1 MVSYLYNSNHIS
13 KALITF
19 LDGFSNNQHLLIV
32 SLHRDDRYDGRGGG
46 RYEGGYHD
54 RYERPHDMYNSGGGY
69 PHRGGRGGNKTLF
82 IQILAN
88 ISNYNTRY
96 YEFKLALF

>member
-1 MVSYLYNSNHIS
+1 MVSYLYNLNHIR

-19 LDGFSNNQHLLIV
+19 HDGFPNNQHILIL
-32 SLHRDDRYDGRGGG
+32 SSHRDDRYDGRGGG

-69 PHRGGRGGNKTLF
+69 PHRGGRGGNKTPF
-82 IQILAN
+82 TQILAHN
-88 ISNYNTRY
+88 NT
-96 YEFKLALF
+96 K

>member
-1 MVSYLYNSNHIS
+1 MVSYLYNLNHIS
-13 KALITF
+13 NALLCTF
-19 LDGFSNNQHLLIV
+19 HGGFSNNQHFLIL

-82 IQILAN
+82 TQILAHN
-88 ISNYNTRY
+88 NTKY
-96 YEFKLALF
+96 YKFKLTLL